1 MAVAPPGPAT
11 SEAPGMMRA
20 EPMPARTGLGGE
32 MADIDV
38 EGLVKRYR
46 DVAAVDGLSF
56 TVQRGEVFGMLGPN
70 GAGKT
75 TTLEIIEGL
84 RTPDAG
90 SVHVLGT
97 DVLAHPKTVK
107 ERIGVQLQATA
118 LPQFTKVREAVELFA
133 ALYRKARPVAEVI
146 DEFNLG
152 EKADAYTDKLSGG
165 QMQRLSIALALVN
178 DPDLVFLDEPTTGLD
193 PQARLNI
200 WTVIEGIRQRRKT
213 VVLTTHYM
221 EEAERL
227 CDRVAVIDRGRIVA
241 LDTPPRLI
249 AEHASGTTIEFALVP
264 GLDPETLRRLPGV
277 DRVVA
282 DGRVSVTTRSPE
294 AVLHV
299 LLDPQARLNIW
310 GVIEGIKGR
319 GKTVVLT
326 THYMEEAERLC
337 DRVAVIERGRIVA
350 LDTPRRLISQYAP
363 GTTVEFANVPGLDV
377 ETLRKMPGV
386 ERVVVDG
393 RVSITTRTPETVL
406 HTLLDPNA
414 SWAPAESA
422 DGGTGGEGEG
432 AVRDLMVRHGTLE
445 DVFLSLTGRSLRE

>member
-1 MAVAPPGPAT
+1 MIH
-11 SEAPGMMRA
+11 A
-20 EPMPARTGLGGE
+20 EPMPAAVRLRGE

-38 EGLVKRYR
+38 TGLVKRYG
-46 DVAAVDGLSF
+46 DVVAVDGLSF
-56 TVQRGEVFGMLGPN
+56 SVQKGEVFGMLGPN

-90 SVHVLGT
+90 TVQVLGT
-97 DVLAHPKTVK
+97 DVVAHPGTVK

-118 LPQFTKVREAVELFA
+118 LPPFTKVREAVELFA
-133 ALYRKARPVAEVI
+133 ALYQRSRPVNEVI
-146 DEFNLG
+146 EEFNLG

-165 QMQRLSIALALVN
+165 QMQRLSIALALIN

-200 WTVIEGIRQRRKT
+200 W
-213 VVLTTHYM
+213 
-221 EEAERL
+221 
-227 CDRVAVIDRGRIVA
+227 
-241 LDTPPRLI
+241 
-249 AEHASGTTIEFALVP
+249 S
-264 GLDPETLRRLPGV
+264 
-277 DRVVA
+277 
-282 DGRVSVTTRSPE
+282 
-294 AVLHV
+294 
-299 LLDPQARLNIW
+299 
-310 GVIEGIKGR
+310 VIEGIKGR

-386 ERVVVDG
+386 ERVVADG

-414 SWAPAESA
+414 PWAPAEGA
-422 DGGTGGEGEG
+422 GGGTAGEGEG

>member
-1 MAVAPPGPAT
+1 MATLTGSGGVR
-11 SEAPGMMRA
+11 MMRA
-20 EPMPARTGLGGE
+20 EPMPARSREGGE

-38 EGLVKRYR
+38 EGLVKRYG

-56 TVQRGEVFGMLGPN
+56 AVERGEVFGMLGPN

-84 RTPDAG
+84 RVPDAG
-90 SVHVLGT
+90 AVQVLGT
-97 DVLAHPKTVK
+97 DVLAHPETVK

-133 ALYRKARPVAEVI
+133 ALYRSARPVAEVI

-200 WTVIEGIRQRRKT
+200 WTVIEGIRQRGKT

-249 AEHASGTTIEFALVP
+249 ATHAPGTTIEFALVP
-264 GLDPETLRRLPGV
+264 GLDAETLRALPGV
-277 DRVVA
+277 ERVVA
-282 DGRVSVTTRSPE
+282 DGRVSVTTRTPE
-294 AVLHV
+294 VVLHA
-299 LLDPQARLNIW
+299 LLDP
-310 GVIEGIKGR
+310 
-319 GKTVVLT
+319 
-326 THYMEEAERLC
+326 H
-337 DRVAVIERGRIVA
+337 
-350 LDTPRRLISQYAP
+350 AP
-363 GTTVEFANVPGLDV
+363 WAAGGD
-377 ETLRKMPGV
+377 
-386 ERVVVDG
+386 VDG
-393 RVSITTRTPETVL
+393 GGAGSGGG
-406 HTLLDPNA
+406 
-414 SWAPAESA
+414 
-422 DGGTGGEGEG
+422 DGAGGG
-432 AVRDLMVRHGTLE
+432 AIRDLMVRHGTLE